1 MYFKGKND
9 RPRPSQLCPALMPPL
24 AVPGHASFPS
34 GHSTQAHLMALC
46 MTDVFG
52 TLPMAG
58 PMNDDLWTLADR
70 IARNREIA
78 GLHYPSDT
86 KAGVDLATA
95 VHALLQPATQTR
107 YQASVAAGVGYKV
120 FDTKSTMLDVQ
131 VGVGYKELRPEEL
144 TKAADGAVIGRQFE
158 EICRQA

>member
-1 MYFKGKND
+1 MMARPASFPATNRVLNIASLIGTFTAMYFKGKND

-86 KAGVDLATA
+86 KAGVDLGTA

-107 YQASVAAGVGYKV
+107 YQASVAAAKLEW
-120 FDTKSTMLDVQ
+120 S
-131 VGVGYKELRPEEL
+131 
-144 TKAADGAVIGRQFE
+144 
-158 EICRQA
+158 